1 MPTWASLPICQMV
14 MEGDEMKLPFDYEP
28 CDNHKARL
36 MAEQIISNGNANN
49 YDAAYEVAWD
59 RIEEERYWD
68 IEEENE

>member
-1 MPTWASLPICQMV
+1 
-14 MEGDEMKLPFDYEP
+14 
-28 CDNHKARL
+28 